1 MKKLNIG
8 VIGLGRIGK
17 VHLES
22 LVYRL
27 PRQAKVVAVSD
38 IHKKNYQFARD
49 LGVEELYT
57 DYKKIIQHK
66 EIEAVLICSPT
77 ATHFQ
82 YIKEAALAG
91 KAIFCEKPLELSL
104 EKLKEI
110 NQLVQKQNIQLQVG
124 FNRRFDANFEKI
136 SQLVKKGKI
145 GDPHILKITSRDP
158 GPPPIDYIKGSGGLF
173 MDMTIHDFDM
183 ARYVTHSEVVEV
195 YAKAAVLVDKAIG
208 EAGDIDTAIITL
220 KFANGCIGV
229 IDNSRK
235 AVYGYDQ
242 RVEVF
247 GSKGM
252 SKIGNNYPD
261 THILYNESGGHAPLP
276 LNFFMDRYTEA
287 YAKEVI
293 AFVHAIQKKEP
304 VPVDTKDAIMAT
316 AIALAANKSVEENRA
331 VLMGEILK

>member
-8 VIGLGRIGK
+8 IIGLGRIGK
-17 VHLES
+17 VHLENV
-22 LVYRL
+22 VYRL

-38 IHKKNYQFARD
+38 IHKKNYRFAKE
-49 LGVEELYT
+49 LGVDEIYS
-57 DYKKIIQHK
+57 DHQKVIAHK
-66 EIEAVLICSPT
+66 AVEAVIICSPT
-77 ATHFQ
+77 FTHFQ

-104 EKLKEI
+104 DKLQEI
-110 NQLVQKQNIQLQVG
+110 DQLVQRQNVQLQVG

-145 GDPHILKITSRDP
+145 GAPHILKITSRDP
-158 GPPPIDYIKGSGGLF
+158 SPPPIAYIKGSGGLF

-242 RVEVF
+242 RVEIF

-261 THILYNESGGHAPLP
+261 THMLYNKNGRQAPLP
-276 LNFFMDRYTEA
+276 LHFFMDRYTEA
-287 YAKEVI
+287 YAKEII
-293 AFVHAIQKKEP
+293 AFVQAIRKKKP

-316 AIALAANKSVEENRA
+316 AIAIAANTSVAENRA
-331 VLMGEILK
+331 VRIEEILK